1 MEDLR
6 KQFKTLKTPQRADL
20 ISDFIYIHTKLLK
33 NKVPQEE
40 DAKIS
45 EAPVNPSPASLINN
59 NSSLPSNTPSGVPYK
74 LPADQ
79 LPSTSNND
87 ESKKT
92 EDGIPIFKGGKYTKE
107 FKKIAVTLARQLNNN
122 TKAARDLSQKY
133 DLQLKESSLRDW
145 RKEIDPEQESFLRY
159 WIFVINRVNS

>member
-45 EAPVNPSPASLINN
+45 EAPVITMILINN
-59 NSSLPSNTPSGVPYK
+59 
-74 LPADQ
+74 Q
-79 LPSTSNND
+79 LPISSRVQI
-87 ESKKT
+87 K
-92 EDGIPIFKGGKYTKE
+92 
-107 FKKIAVTLARQLNNN
+107 LNS
-122 TKAARDLSQKY
+122 RLF
-133 DLQLKESSLRDW
+133 R
-145 RKEIDPEQESFLRY
+145 
-159 WIFVINRVNS
+159 